1 MLPNA
6 EMGLHCLNNTV
17 IEEGIFEIRND
28 KFLIRRHPF
37 VILHLLTTFLFSP
50 LSVQKLFI
58 FNEHWIIHI

>member
-28 KFLIRRHPF
+28 KFPNSTLPICYPPSSDYVPLF
-37 VILHLLTTFLFSP
+37 TIVCSKTFHF
-50 LSVQKLFI
+50 
-58 FNEHWIIHI
+58 